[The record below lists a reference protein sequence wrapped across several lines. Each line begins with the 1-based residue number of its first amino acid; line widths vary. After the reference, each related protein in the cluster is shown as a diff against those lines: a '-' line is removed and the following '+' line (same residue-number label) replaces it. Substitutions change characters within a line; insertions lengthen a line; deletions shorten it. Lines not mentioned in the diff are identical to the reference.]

1 MKRLSYDALVV
12 TTVCQT
18 IVPAALAFGSPRTS
32 LWTPRMPESK
42 HQKCSE
48 SGIDIIDHR
57 GDTHRSALAT
67 SYAASALFLAL
78 SAAPDAR
85 VRSTAASL
93 CRLPRSVEETLKQ
106 TTV

>member
-1 MKRLSYDALVV
+1 
-12 TTVCQT
+12 
-18 IVPAALAFGSPRTS
+18 
-32 LWTPRMPESK
+32 MPDSK

-57 GDTHRSALAT
+57 GGTHRAALAT

-85 VRSTAASL
+85 VRSTAASRR
-93 CRLPRSVEETLKQ
+93 RLPRSVEEIVQQ
-106 TTV
+106 TTA